1 LIWIKAPKN
10 QRFNDC
16 SLREEAFMLAS
27 NPVQTYPA
35 INSVI
40 AAFRDWVRRRKLI
53 RQCRQRLDACD
64 ENEIAS
70 IARDVGLSPN
80 DLRQMAK
87 LGPDAAK
94 LLLDRMAVLHLD
106 ADALA
111 KSDPSTM
118 RDLQRLCS
126 SCVSKKQCQRDLL
139 LVPDDPM
146 WRHYCPNAGTL
157 DALQSEA
164 ANAR

>member
-1 LIWIKAPKN
+1 
-10 QRFNDC
+10 
-16 SLREEAFMLAS
+16 MLAS
-27 NPVQTYPA
+27 NPVKTHPA
-35 INSVI
+35 FNSVI
-40 AAFRDWVRRRKLI
+40 AAFRDWVRNRKLI

-64 ENEIAS
+64 KNEIAR
-70 IARDVGLSPN
+70 IARDVGLSSS
-80 DLRQMAK
+80 DLREMEQ

-94 LLLDRMAVLHLD
+94 PLLDRMAVLHLD

-126 SCVSKKQCQRDLL
+126 SCVSKKRCQRDLL

-146 WRHYCPNAGTL
+146 WRHYCPNADTL
-157 DALQSEA
+157 DALQSES

>member
-1 LIWIKAPKN
+1 
-10 QRFNDC
+10 
-16 SLREEAFMLAS
+16 MLAS
-27 NPVQTYPA
+27 NPVRTYSVF
-35 INSVI
+35 NSVI
-40 AAFRDWVRRRKLI
+40 AAFREWVRNRKLI

-64 ENEIAS
+64 KNEIAR
-70 IARDVGLSPN
+70 IARDVGLSSS
-80 DLRQMAK
+80 DLREMAA
-87 LGPDAAK
+87 LGPDAAQQ
-94 LLLDRMAVLHLD
+94 LLDRMAVLHLD

-111 KSDPSTM
+111 KSEPSTM

-126 SCVSKKQCQRDLL
+126 SCVSKKRCQRDLL
-139 LVPDDPM
+139 LTPDDPM

>member
-1 LIWIKAPKN
+1 
-10 QRFNDC
+10 
-16 SLREEAFMLAS
+16 MLAS
-27 NPVQTYPA
+27 NSVKTDSA
-35 INSVI
+35 FNSVFET
-40 AAFRDWVRRRKLI
+40 FRGWLHNRKLF

-64 ENEIAS
+64 KNEIAR
-70 IARDVGLSPN
+70 IARDVGLSPH
-80 DLRQMAK
+80 DLREMAA

-94 LLLDRMAVLHLD
+94 QLLDRMDALHLD

-111 KSDPSTM
+111 KSEPSTM

-126 SCVSKKQCQRDLL
+126 SCVSKKRCQRDLL

-146 WRHYCPNAGTL
+146 WRHYCPNADTL